1 MVAAARPINAAFHR
15 LPNRQRCA
23 DSVGD
28 HAAMLLHIRYKGGAQ
43 RTGIA
48 GLAAALRVK
57 GGPVQRYQI
66 SAFARFTGEDGGGEG
81 AQEGVLIIE
90 LFRFHVEHSFHL

>member
-1 MVAAARPINAAFHR
+1 MFTGVLLHMVAAARPINAAFHR

-43 RTGIA
+43 HTGIA

-57 GGPVQRYQI
+57 GGPVQLHGKLFPGRG
-66 SAFARFTGEDGGGEG
+66 ADKHRGGKSLNIW
-81 AQEGVLIIE
+81 ACFV
-90 LFRFHVEHSFHL
+90 

>member
-1 MVAAARPINAAFHR
+1 MFTGVLLHMVAAARPINAAFHR

-57 GGPVQRYQI
+57 GVRSSCTANCSPAGVQT
-66 SAFARFTGEDGGGEG
+66 STVA
-81 AQEGVLIIE
+81 VK
-90 LFRFHVEHSFHL
+90 V